1 MYPAFIQLETR
12 LRMAEEWLA
21 AKGAR
26 RASETRGRIGP
37 TVPPRVPAPREPD
50 PAQDLG
56 ITIRLSTTEDRPA
69 ILRLAELDGRKP
81 PAGEMLLAI
90 VCGELRVALALE
102 NRETIADP
110 FFPTAGLVDLLR
122 VRETNLHATGVRGGT
137 PLRRRL
143 AFAWR

>member
-21 AKGAR
+21 ARGAR
-26 RASETRGRIGP
+26 RAAETRGRIGP
-37 TVPPRVPAPREPD
+37 TPPRVPAPRDPD

-56 ITIRLSTTEDRPA
+56 ITIRLSTADDRPA
-69 ILRLAELDGRKP
+69 ILRLAELDGRNA
-81 PAGEMLLAI
+81 PAGELLLAM

-102 NRETIADP
+102 SRETIADP
-110 FFPTAGLVDLLR
+110 FFPTAGLIDLLR
-122 VRETNLHATGVRGGT
+122 IRETNLHATGLQRGT